1 MVWPPPPF
9 RNPPGGR
16 FAADAADGPADAKP
30 SYTFFIGRHDI
41 FGALSRNFS

>member
-1 MVWPPPPF
+1 MCLWY
-9 RNPPGGR
+9 GR
-16 FAADAADGPADAKP
+16 RLPSAIRSAADAADGPADAKP